1 MNFFSQIFSNKVL
14 GISMFACF
22 LAQFIK
28 IFTGKEKFIQF
39 SRLFTSGGMPSSH
52 SSFVTSLATLVGIER
67 GFNSTDF
74 AIVTVFALIIMY
86 DASGVRRAVGKQAT
100 ILNKILDDLPYVSG
114 DRVAV
119 LVNGLGATPLDEQ
132 YIVTRKIDQLLMD
145 KGISVHRY
153 YVGEYATSLEM
164 AGLSISLLKLDEEL
178 TKLLDYPANTPFFKQ
193 L

>member
-74 AIVTVFALIIMY
+74 AIVAVFALIIMY

-100 ILNKILDDLPYVSG
+100 ILNKILETP
-114 DRVAV
+114 
-119 LVNGLGATPLDEQ
+119 GLTTGEVQEKLIEALGHTPVQVFVGAILGI
-132 YIVTRKIDQLLMD
+132 IV
-145 KGISVHRY
+145 GCV
-153 YVGEYATSLEM
+153 
-164 AGLSISLLKLDEEL
+164 
-178 TKLLDYPANTPFFKQ
+178 F
-193 L
+193 

>member
-86 DASGVRRAVGKQAT
+86 DASGVRRAVVKQAE
-100 ILNKILDDLPYVSG
+100 ILNQIVDDFFHGKFDQHKKLKELVGHTPKE
-114 DRVAV
+114 V
-119 LVNGLGATPLDEQ
+119 LFGALLGIIIG
-132 YIVTRKIDQLLMD
+132 IVM
-145 KGISVHRY
+145 S
-153 YVGEYATSLEM
+153 
-164 AGLSISLLKLDEEL
+164 
-178 TKLLDYPANTPFFKQ
+178 
-193 L
+193 

>member
-100 ILNKILDDLPYVSG
+100 ILNKILDDLHHKKHIEQKRLKELIGHTPKE
-114 DRVAV
+114 V
-119 LVNGLGATPLDEQ
+119 LFGAILG
-132 YIVTRKIDQLLMD
+132 I
-145 KGISVHRY
+145 
-153 YVGEYATSLEM
+153 
-164 AGLSISLLKLDEEL
+164 L
-178 TKLLDYPANTPFFKQ
+178 TARRIK
-193 L
+193 

>member
-14 GISMFACF
+14 GISMFVCF

-74 AIVTVFALIIMY
+74 A
-86 DASGVRRAVGKQAT
+86 SGVRRAFSKQAT
-100 ILNKILDDLPYVSG
+100 ILNKILDDLHHKKHIEQIWLKELIVHTPKE
-114 DRVAV
+114 V
-119 LVNGLGATPLDEQ
+119 LFGAILGILTA
-132 YIVTRKIDQLLMD
+132 IVF
-145 KGISVHRY
+145 V
-153 YVGEYATSLEM
+153 
-164 AGLSISLLKLDEEL
+164 
-178 TKLLDYPANTPFFKQ
+178 
-193 L
+193 